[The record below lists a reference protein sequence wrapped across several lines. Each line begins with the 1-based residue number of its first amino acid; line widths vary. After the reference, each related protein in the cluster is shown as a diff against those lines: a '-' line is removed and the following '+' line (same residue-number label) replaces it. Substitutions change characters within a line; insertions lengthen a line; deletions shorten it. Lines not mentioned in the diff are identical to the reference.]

1 MEVIV
6 IMKASVLIFIGD
18 DKMIV
23 VIMIVM
29 AVMIIG
35 TLRFTKQQLL

>member
-6 IMKASVLIFIGD
+6 NMKASVLIFIGD

-29 AVMIIG
+29 VVMIIG